1 MVSDRSPASRGV
13 VLIVGLAMVV
23 MYAALAAWSGHL
35 SPLAR
40 GPLLDGLGPIN
51 YRWVNPPPPLASTN
65 QPPAAGSFPLTLAPD
80 GVQGQ
85 VVFTADSQAT
95 VIVATGSI
103 PAREGEKAV
112 ELTVKPL
119 DAGVLGAPPDGLTM
133 FGNAYQIGA
142 TYTPTGKKIREL
154 GEPLDV
160 ILVYPATST
169 LHATTHEL
177 LYSADGTSWERID
190 STDSASQQ
198 QAEGNVPGFGYV
210 VVAGVLST
218 LAPPVDDPTGE
229 GSTTLAIVL
238 LVIAGCILLVG
249 VALLLRSRQ
258 T

>member
-1 MVSDRSPASRGV
+1 VSDRSPASRGAV
-13 VLIVGLAMVV
+13 FAMGLAMVV
-23 MYAALAAWSGHL
+23 VYAALAAWSGHL

-65 QPPAAGSFPLTLAPD
+65 QQPAAGSFRLTLAPD
-80 GVQGQ
+80 GVKGQ

-95 VIVATGSI
+95 VIVTTGSI
-103 PAREGEKAV
+103 PARKGERSV

-119 DAGVLGAPPDGLTM
+119 DAGFLGPPPGGLTM
-133 FGNAYQIGA
+133 FGNAYQIEA
-142 TYTPTGKKIREL
+142 TYNPTGTKIHSL
-154 GEPLDV
+154 SEPLDV
-160 ILVYPATST
+160 ILVYPST
-169 LHATTHEL
+169 ADLHAATHEL
-177 LYSADGTSWERID
+177 LYSADGTDWERID

-210 VVAGVLST
+210 VVAGELTS
-218 LAPPVDDPTGE
+218 LPIPADDPTAG

-249 VALLLRSRQ
+249 VALLLRSRRI
-258 T
+258 